1 MNGDRNNSKRPTAV
15 SESGN
20 HLIVSASIS
29 DTACSMFD
37 CRSAGSETPVSYYL
51 TCQPNF
57 VAIEGQLS
65 RWLSDYILRTPVN
78 ILRFR
83 IVWRAAPAVFK
94 LLEESQR
101 AGRNVMPQNGET
113 NQEFG
118 LCKTLC
124 CGNEIIVREGGLFPD
139 CPNHLGLT
147 TIWKAIVDDS
157 RRGNRS

>member
-65 RWLSDYILRTPVN
+65 RWLSDYILRTPVTYCVFGSFGGRHQRSSN
-78 ILRFR
+78 CLKSHSVQGATLCRKMAKR
-83 IVWRAAPAVFK
+83 IRNLDCVKLCAVETRSSSAKAVF
-94 LLEESQR
+94 S
-101 AGRNVMPQNGET
+101 P
-113 NQEFG
+113 
-118 LCKTLC
+118 
-124 CGNEIIVREGGLFPD
+124 IVR
-139 CPNHLGLT
+139 
-147 TIWKAIVDDS
+147 TI
-157 RRGNRS
+157 

>member
-1 MNGDRNNSKRPTAV
+1 MPAKFCRYRRTTFPLVVRLHPTY
-15 SESGN
+15 
-20 HLIVSASIS
+20 
-29 DTACSMFD
+29 T
-37 CRSAGSETPVSYYL
+37 SY
-51 TCQPNF
+51 
-57 VAIEGQLS
+57 
-65 RWLSDYILRTPVN
+65 